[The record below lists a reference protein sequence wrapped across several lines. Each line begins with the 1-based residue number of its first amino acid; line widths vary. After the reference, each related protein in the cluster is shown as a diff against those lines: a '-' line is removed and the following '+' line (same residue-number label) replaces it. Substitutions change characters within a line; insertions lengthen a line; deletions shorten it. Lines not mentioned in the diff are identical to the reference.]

1 MDIPKKIEK
10 LEESLFLMNNMLQK
24 SFDKIDLLEKE
35 IIFLKND
42 KKDNQL
48 NKFMNTLEQYCTNE
62 EENLDNIIVDRSISL
77 TPPPIERQCA
87 FSSEPY

>member
-48 NKFMNTLEQYCTNE
+48 NKFMNTLEQYYNNE
-62 EENLDNIIVDRSISL
+62 EVNLDNIIVDRSISL